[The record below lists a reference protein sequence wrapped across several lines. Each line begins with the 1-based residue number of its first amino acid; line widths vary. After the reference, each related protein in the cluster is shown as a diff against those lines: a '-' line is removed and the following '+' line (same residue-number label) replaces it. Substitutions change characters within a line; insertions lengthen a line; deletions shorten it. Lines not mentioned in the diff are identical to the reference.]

1 MATGTYAPIASIT
14 LSSNT
19 PSVTFSSIPQ
29 YYRDLVLVVRGR
41 GSSADNFYYLYLNA
55 DTGSNYSRTEMY
67 GTGGT
72 ATSTTIGNLIP
83 ITLTSAAEGS
93 NIAQIFDYST
103 TDKHKTIL
111 WRNDATVSSGAK
123 VLSGTGRWSN
133 TSAVNTLEIEGYNG
147 VTLLAGSNIS
157 LYGIEA

>member
-55 DTGSNYSRTEMY
+55 DTGSNYSRVEMF
-67 GTGGT
+67 GTGS
-72 ATSTTIGNLIP
+72 ASNSSSAGNLIP
-83 ITLTSAAEGS
+83 ITLTSGS
-93 NIAQIFDYST
+93 ENINTAQILDYST
-103 TDKHKTIL
+103 TDKHKTVL
-111 WRNDATVSSGAK
+111 WRNDATVSSGAR
-123 VLSGTGRWSN
+123 VLAGVGRWAN
-133 TSAVNTLEIEGYNG
+133 TSAVNTLEIEGFSG
-147 VTLLAGSNIS
+147 VTLLAGSILS